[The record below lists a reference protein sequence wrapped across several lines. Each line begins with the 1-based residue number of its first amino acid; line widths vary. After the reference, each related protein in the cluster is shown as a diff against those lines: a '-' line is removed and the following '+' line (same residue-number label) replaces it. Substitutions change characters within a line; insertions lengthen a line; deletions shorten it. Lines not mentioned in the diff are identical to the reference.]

1 MAEETAKM
9 DIKTQDG
16 VTIVTLADQKI
27 LDELSISQIGQKLN
41 ALAAEAKPPQLV
53 INFENVTNMS
63 SSALGMLI
71 TLHKRVREANGEL
84 RLCNIQPTITEVFKI
99 TRLDEIFSIQ
109 GDVDKAV
116 ASIQS

>member
-9 DIKTQDG
+9 DIKTQND
-16 VTIVTLADQKI
+16 VTIATLADQKI

-41 ALAAEAKPPQLV
+41 GLAAEADPPKLV
-53 INFENVTNMS
+53 INFENVTHMS

-71 TLHKRVREANGEL
+71 TLHKRVREAHGEL

-99 TRLDEIFSIQ
+99 TRLDEIFEIQ
-109 GDVDKAV
+109 SDVDSAV
-116 ASIQS
+116 ESIQS